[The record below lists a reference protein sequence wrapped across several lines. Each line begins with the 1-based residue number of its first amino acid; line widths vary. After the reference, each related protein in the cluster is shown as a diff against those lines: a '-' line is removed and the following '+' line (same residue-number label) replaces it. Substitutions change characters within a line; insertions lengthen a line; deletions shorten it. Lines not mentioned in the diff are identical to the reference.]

1 MLTGVGMGPAGLH
14 LMTPAAREAVADA
27 DVLVGGKRHLLQFPA
42 FAGEQFVLGANIAEL
57 LNWIAGQQDKRIVVL
72 ASGDPLF
79 YGIGTRM
86 VAHFGIERVRII
98 PGISAVQ
105 YLCAQSGIDMN
116 DMWLTSSHGR
126 SVCFDELARHRKVAM
141 VTDARCV
148 WFVGAGP
155 GDRELITLKGY
166 RLLQQAQVV
175 IYAGSLINT
184 ELLDYCPPGAE
195 CHDSAELHL
204 EQILDLMEAGV
215 KAGKTV
221 VRLQTGD
228 VSLYGS
234 VREQGEELT
243 RRGIDWQV
251 VPGVSA
257 FLGAAAE
264 LGVEYTVPE
273 VSQSLI
279 ITRLEGR
286 TPVPEREQ
294 LESFAS
300 HQTSMAIYLSVQRIH
315 RVAERLIE
323 GGYPTT
329 TPVAVIYKATWPE
342 SQTVR
347 GTLADIGDK
356 VREAGIRKTAL
367 ILVGNFL
374 GDEYHYSKLYAADF
388 SHEYRKA

>member
-1 MLTGVGMGPAGLH
+1 M
-14 LMTPAAREAVADA
+14 
-27 DVLVGGKRHLLQFPA
+27 
-42 FAGEQFVLGANIAEL
+42 AE
-57 LNWIAGQQDKRIVVL
+57 
-72 ASGDPLF
+72 
-79 YGIGTRM
+79 T
-86 VAHFGIERVRII
+86 
-98 PGISAVQ
+98 
-105 YLCAQSGIDMN
+105 
-116 DMWLTSSHGR
+116 
-126 SVCFDELARHRKVAM
+126 FDS
-141 VTDARCV
+141 RCV

-184 ELLDYCPPGAE
+184 ELLAYCPRSRMPRQRRTASGA
-195 CHDSAELHL
+195 DNRPDGSRR
-204 EQILDLMEAGV
+204 

-243 RRGIDWQV
+243 KRGIDWQV
-251 VPGVSA
+251 VPASA
-257 FLGAAAE
+257 RFSARRRSWA
-264 LGVEYTVPE
+264 EYTVPE

-323 GGYPTT
+323 GGYPA
-329 TPVAVIYKATWPE
+329 PRRW
-342 SQTVR
+342 R
-347 GTLADIGDK
+347 
-356 VREAGIRKTAL
+356 
-367 ILVGNFL
+367 
-374 GDEYHYSKLYAADF
+374 
-388 SHEYRKA
+388 

>member
-1 MLTGVGMGPAGLH
+1 MA
-14 LMTPAAREAVADA
+14 
-27 DVLVGGKRHLLQFPA
+27 
-42 FAGEQFVLGANIAEL
+42 EQF
-57 LNWIAGQQDKRIVVL
+57 D
-72 ASGDPLF
+72 
-79 YGIGTRM
+79 
-86 VAHFGIERVRII
+86 
-98 PGISAVQ
+98 
-105 YLCAQSGIDMN
+105 AQ
-116 DMWLTSSHGR
+116 T
-126 SVCFDELARHRKVAM
+126 
-141 VTDARCV
+141 V

-184 ELLDYCPPGAE
+184 VLLDYCPPGAE

-204 EQILDLMEAGV
+204 EQIIDLMEAGV
-215 KAGKTV
+215 KAGKVV

-234 VREQGEELT
+234 VREQGEVLPG
-243 RRGIDWQV
+243 RGIDWKV

-286 TPVPEREQ
+286 TPVPPLEQ

-300 HQTSMAIYLSVQRIH
+300 HQTSMAIYLSVQRIN

-323 GGYPTT
+323 GGYPAT
-329 TPVAVIYKATWPE
+329 TPVAVIYKATWAD
-342 SQTVR
+342 SKTVR
-347 GTLADIGDK
+347 GTLADIADK
-356 VREAGIRKTAL
+356 VRDAGIRKTAL
-367 ILVGNFL
+367 ILVGAFL
-374 GDEYHYSKLYAADF
+374 GEEYHYSRLYAADF

>member
-1 MLTGVGMGPAGLH
+1 MA
-14 LMTPAAREAVADA
+14 
-27 DVLVGGKRHLLQFPA
+27 
-42 FAGEQFVLGANIAEL
+42 EQF
-57 LNWIAGQQDKRIVVL
+57 D
-72 ASGDPLF
+72 
-79 YGIGTRM
+79 
-86 VAHFGIERVRII
+86 
-98 PGISAVQ
+98 
-105 YLCAQSGIDMN
+105 AQ
-116 DMWLTSSHGR
+116 T
-126 SVCFDELARHRKVAM
+126 
-141 VTDARCV
+141 V

-184 ELLDYCPPGAE
+184 ELLEYCPPGAE
-195 CHDSAELHL
+195 CHDSAGLHL
-204 EQILDLMEAGV
+204 EQIIDLMDAGV
-215 KAGKTV
+215 KAGKVV

-234 VREQGEELT
+234 VREQGEVLSE
-243 RRGIDWQV
+243 RGIPWKV

-273 VSQSLI
+273 VSQSLV

-286 TPVPEREQ
+286 TPVPPREQ
-294 LESFAS
+294 LELFAS
-300 HQTSMAIYLSVQRIH
+300 HQTSMAIYLSVQRIN

-323 GGYPTT
+323 GGYPAT
-329 TPVAVIYKATWPE
+329 TPVAVIYKATWPD

-347 GTLADIGDK
+347 GSLADIADK
-356 VREAGIRKTAL
+356 VRAAGIRKTAL
-367 ILVGNFL
+367 ILVGAFL
-374 GDEYHYSKLYAADF
+374 GEEYHYSRLYDANF

>member
-1 MLTGVGMGPAGLH
+1 MADN
-14 LMTPAAREAVADA
+14 ADA
-27 DVLVGGKRHLLQFPA
+27 Q
-42 FAGEQFVLGANIAEL
+42 
-57 LNWIAGQQDKRIVVL
+57 
-72 ASGDPLF
+72 
-79 YGIGTRM
+79 T
-86 VAHFGIERVRII
+86 
-98 PGISAVQ
+98 
-105 YLCAQSGIDMN
+105 
-116 DMWLTSSHGR
+116 
-126 SVCFDELARHRKVAM
+126 
-141 VTDARCV
+141 V

-184 ELLDYCPPGAE
+184 ELLEYCPADAV

-204 EQILDLMEAGV
+204 EQIIDLMEDGV
-215 KAGKTV
+215 NAGKVV

-234 VREQGEELT
+234 VREQGEALT
-243 RRGIDWQV
+243 RLGIRWQV

-264 LGVEYTVPE
+264 LGIEYTVPE

-294 LESFAS
+294 LESFAR

-323 GGYPTT
+323 GGYSQT
-329 TPVAVIYKATWPE
+329 TPVAVIYKATWPQ
-342 SQTVR
+342 SKTVR

-367 ILVGNFL
+367 ILVGAFL
-374 GDEYHYSKLYAADF
+374 GEEYHYSRLYAADF

>member
-1 MLTGVGMGPAGLH
+1 MPDT
-14 LMTPAAREAVADA
+14 TEA
-27 DVLVGGKRHLLQFPA
+27 Q
-42 FAGEQFVLGANIAEL
+42 
-57 LNWIAGQQDKRIVVL
+57 
-72 ASGDPLF
+72 
-79 YGIGTRM
+79 T
-86 VAHFGIERVRII
+86 
-98 PGISAVQ
+98 
-105 YLCAQSGIDMN
+105 
-116 DMWLTSSHGR
+116 
-126 SVCFDELARHRKVAM
+126 
-141 VTDARCV
+141 V

-155 GDRELITLKGY
+155 GDKELITLKGY
-166 RLLQQAQVV
+166 RLLQRAQVV

-184 ELLDYCPPGAE
+184 ELLDYCPPDAQ

-204 EQILDLMEAGV
+204 EQIIDLMEAGV

-234 VREQGEELT
+234 VREQGEVLT
-243 RRGIDWQV
+243 ARGIAWKV

-273 VSQSLI
+273 VSQSLV

-286 TPVPEREQ
+286 TPVPPLEQ
-294 LESFAS
+294 LESFAA

-323 GGYPTT
+323 GGYPAD

-347 GTLADIGDK
+347 GTLTDIADK

-367 ILVGNFL
+367 ILVGKFL
-374 GDEYHYSKLYAADF
+374 GEEYHYSRLYAADF

>member
-1 MLTGVGMGPAGLH
+1 M
-14 LMTPAAREAVADA
+14 D
-27 DVLVGGKRHLLQFPA
+27 D
-42 FAGEQFVLGANIAEL
+42 NIAE
-57 LNWIAGQQDKRIVVL
+57 Q
-72 ASGDPLF
+72 
-79 YGIGTRM
+79 T
-86 VAHFGIERVRII
+86 
-98 PGISAVQ
+98 
-105 YLCAQSGIDMN
+105 
-116 DMWLTSSHGR
+116 
-126 SVCFDELARHRKVAM
+126 
-141 VTDARCV
+141 V

-155 GDRELITLKGY
+155 GDTELITLKGY

-184 ELLDYCPPGAE
+184 ELLEYCPPEAQ

-204 EQILDLMEAGV
+204 EQIIDLMQAGVEAGKV
-215 KAGKTV
+215 V

-234 VREQGEELT
+234 VREQGEALT
-243 RRGIDWQV
+243 RRGIAWQV

-286 TPVPEREQ
+286 TPVPEREK
-294 LESFAS
+294 LEAFAR

-315 RVAERLIE
+315 RVAERLID
-323 GGYPTT
+323 GGYPAT

-347 GTLADIGDK
+347 GTLADIADK
-356 VREAGIRKTAL
+356 VRDAGIRKTAL
-367 ILVGNFL
+367 ILVGAFL
-374 GDEYHYSKLYAADF
+374 GEEYHYSRLYAADF

>member
-1 MLTGVGMGPAGLH
+1 MSET
-14 LMTPAAREAVADA
+14 
-27 DVLVGGKRHLLQFPA
+27 F
-42 FAGEQFVLGANIAEL
+42 
-57 LNWIAGQQDKRIVVL
+57 
-72 ASGDPLF
+72 DP
-79 YGIGTRM
+79 
-86 VAHFGIERVRII
+86 
-98 PGISAVQ
+98 
-105 YLCAQSGIDMN
+105 
-116 DMWLTSSHGR
+116 
-126 SVCFDELARHRKVAM
+126 
-141 VTDARCV
+141 RCV

-184 ELLDYCPPGAE
+184 ELLDYCPAQAE
-195 CHDSAELHL
+195 RYDSAELHL
-204 EQILDLMEAGV
+204 EQIIELMAAGV

-257 FLGAAAE
+257 FLGAAAD

-286 TPVPEREQ
+286 
-294 LESFAS
+294 
-300 HQTSMAIYLSVQRIH
+300 
-315 RVAERLIE
+315 
-323 GGYPTT
+323 
-329 TPVAVIYKATWPE
+329 
-342 SQTVR
+342 
-347 GTLADIGDK
+347 
-356 VREAGIRKTAL
+356 
-367 ILVGNFL
+367 
-374 GDEYHYSKLYAADF
+374 
-388 SHEYRKA
+388 

>member
-1 MLTGVGMGPAGLH
+1 MS
-14 LMTPAAREAVADA
+14 EI
-27 DVLVGGKRHLLQFPA
+27 F
-42 FAGEQFVLGANIAEL
+42 
-57 LNWIAGQQDKRIVVL
+57 
-72 ASGDPLF
+72 DP
-79 YGIGTRM
+79 
-86 VAHFGIERVRII
+86 
-98 PGISAVQ
+98 
-105 YLCAQSGIDMN
+105 
-116 DMWLTSSHGR
+116 R
-126 SVCFDELARHRKVAM
+126 S
-141 VTDARCV
+141 V

-184 ELLDYCPPGAE
+184 ELLEYCPAGAE

-243 RRGIDWQV
+243 KRGIDWQV

-279 ITRLEGR
+279 ITRSKDARRCRSANSWSHL
-286 TPVPEREQ
+286 PVTRHLWRFICP
-294 LESFAS
+294 F
-300 HQTSMAIYLSVQRIH
+300 SVFI
-315 RVAERLIE
+315 V
-323 GGYPTT
+323 
-329 TPVAVIYKATWPE
+329 WP
-342 SQTVR
+342 SV
-347 GTLADIGDK
+347 
-356 VREAGIRKTAL
+356 
-367 ILVGNFL
+367 
-374 GDEYHYSKLYAADF
+374 
-388 SHEYRKA
+388 

>member
-1 MLTGVGMGPAGLH
+1 M
-14 LMTPAAREAVADA
+14 
-27 DVLVGGKRHLLQFPA
+27 
-42 FAGEQFVLGANIAEL
+42 
-57 LNWIAGQQDKRIVVL
+57 
-72 ASGDPLF
+72 
-79 YGIGTRM
+79 
-86 VAHFGIERVRII
+86 
-98 PGISAVQ
+98 
-105 YLCAQSGIDMN
+105 
-116 DMWLTSSHGR
+116 
-126 SVCFDELARHRKVAM
+126 
-141 VTDARCV
+141 
-148 WFVGAGP
+148 
-155 GDRELITLKGY
+155 
-166 RLLQQAQVV
+166 
-175 IYAGSLINT
+175 
-184 ELLDYCPPGAE
+184 
-195 CHDSAELHL
+195 
-204 EQILDLMEAGV
+204 
-215 KAGKTV
+215 
-221 VRLQTGD
+221 QTGD

-286 TPVPEREQ
+286 TPVPAREQ
-294 LESFAS
+294 LEAFAS

-315 RVAERLIE
+315 RVAERLIA
-323 GGYPTT
+323 GGYPAA

-347 GTLADIGDK
+347 GTLADISDK
-356 VREAGIRKTAL
+356 VRDAGIRKTAL

-374 GDEYHYSKLYAADF
+374 GKEYHYSRLYAADF

>member
-1 MLTGVGMGPAGLH
+1 LLFCRKTFIAPWRTCGR
-14 LMTPAAREAVADA
+14 AASTR
-27 DVLVGGKRHLLQFPA
+27 
-42 FAGEQFVLGANIAEL
+42 
-57 LNWIAGQQDKRIVVL
+57 WT
-72 ASGDPLF
+72 ASSWRSPPWLPWAAA
-79 YGIGTRM
+79 TTSNP
-86 VAHFGIERVRII
+86 II
-98 PGISAVQ
+98 PF
-105 YLCAQSGIDMN
+105 L
-116 DMWLTSSHGR
+116 SSPVR
-126 SVCFDELARHRKVAM
+126 RKKTMAETFDPH
-141 VTDARCV
+141 CV

-184 ELLDYCPPGAE
+184 ELLAYCPPQAE
-195 CHDSAELHL
+195 CHDSAALHL

-243 RRGIDWQV
+243 RRGIRWQV

-286 TPVPEREQ
+286 TPVPAREQ
-294 LESFAS
+294 LEAFAS

-315 RVAERLIE
+315 RVAERLVE
-323 GGYPTT
+323 GGYPAT

-356 VREAGIRKTAL
+356 VRDAGIRKTAL
-367 ILVGNFL
+367 ILVGPFL

>member
-1 MLTGVGMGPAGLH
+1 MSDT
-14 LMTPAAREAVADA
+14 
-27 DVLVGGKRHLLQFPA
+27 F
-42 FAGEQFVLGANIAEL
+42 
-57 LNWIAGQQDKRIVVL
+57 
-72 ASGDPLF
+72 DPQ
-79 YGIGTRM
+79 T
-86 VAHFGIERVRII
+86 
-98 PGISAVQ
+98 
-105 YLCAQSGIDMN
+105 
-116 DMWLTSSHGR
+116 
-126 SVCFDELARHRKVAM
+126 
-141 VTDARCV
+141 V

-175 IYAGSLINT
+175 IYAGSLINPA
-184 ELLDYCPPGAE
+184 LLDYCPSEAQ

-204 EQILDLMEAGV
+204 AQIIDLMEQGV
-215 KAGKTV
+215 NAGKTV

-234 VREQGEELT
+234 VREQGEMLT
-243 RRGIDWQV
+243 QRGIRWQV

-273 VSQSLI
+273 VSQSLV

-286 TPVPEREQ
+286 TPVPPREQ
-294 LESFAS
+294 LESFAA

-323 GGYPTT
+323 GGYPDS

-347 GTLADIGDK
+347 GTLADIGDR

-367 ILVGNFL
+367 ILVGRFL
-374 GDEYHYSKLYAADF
+374 GEEYHYSRLYAADF

>member
-1 MLTGVGMGPAGLH
+1 
-14 LMTPAAREAVADA
+14 MTAHCDPS
-27 DVLVGGKRHLLQFPA
+27 LV
-42 FAGEQFVLGANIAEL
+42 
-57 LNWIAGQQDKRIVVL
+57 
-72 ASGDPLF
+72 
-79 YGIGTRM
+79 Y
-86 VAHFGIERVRII
+86 
-98 PGISAVQ
+98 
-105 YLCAQSGIDMN
+105 
-116 DMWLTSSHGR
+116 
-126 SVCFDELARHRKVAM
+126 
-141 VTDARCV
+141 
-148 WFVGAGP
+148 FVGAGP
-155 GDRELITLKGY
+155 GDPELITLKGH
-166 RLLQQAQVV
+166 RLLGQADVV
-175 IYAGSLINT
+175 IYAGSLINPA
-184 ELLDYCPPGAE
+184 LLDYCKAGAS
-195 CHDSAELHL
+195 CHDSAELSL
-204 EQILDLMEAGV
+204 GQIIDLMASGV
-215 KAGKTV
+215 AAGKLV

-228 VSLYGS
+228 LSLYGS
-234 VREQGEELT
+234 IREQGEELT
-243 RRGIDWQV
+243 RRGIRWQV

-323 GGYPTT
+323 GGYPAT

-356 VREAGIRKTAL
+356 VRDAGIRKTAL

-374 GDEYHYSKLYAADF
+374 GSEYHYSKLYAADF

>member
-1 MLTGVGMGPAGLH
+1 MPDNF
-14 LMTPAAREAVADA
+14 DA
-27 DVLVGGKRHLLQFPA
+27 Q
-42 FAGEQFVLGANIAEL
+42 
-57 LNWIAGQQDKRIVVL
+57 
-72 ASGDPLF
+72 
-79 YGIGTRM
+79 T
-86 VAHFGIERVRII
+86 
-98 PGISAVQ
+98 
-105 YLCAQSGIDMN
+105 
-116 DMWLTSSHGR
+116 
-126 SVCFDELARHRKVAM
+126 
-141 VTDARCV
+141 V

-184 ELLDYCPPGAE
+184 ELLAYCPEGAE

-204 EQILDLMEAGV
+204 EQIIDLMEAGV

-234 VREQGEELT
+234 VREQGEVLT
-243 RRGIDWQV
+243 ARGIPWKV

-273 VSQSLI
+273 VSQSLV

-286 TPVPEREQ
+286 TPVPPLEQ
-294 LESFAS
+294 LESFAA
-300 HQTSMAIYLSVQRIH
+300 HQTSMAIYLSVQRIN

-323 GGYPTT
+323 GGYPAD

-347 GTLADIGDK
+347 GTLTDIADK
-356 VREAGIRKTAL
+356 VRDAGIRKTAL
-367 ILVGNFL
+367 ILVGKFL
-374 GDEYHYSKLYAADF
+374 GEEYHYSRLYAADF

>member
-1 MLTGVGMGPAGLH
+1 MS
-14 LMTPAAREAVADA
+14 EI
-27 DVLVGGKRHLLQFPA
+27 F
-42 FAGEQFVLGANIAEL
+42 
-57 LNWIAGQQDKRIVVL
+57 
-72 ASGDPLF
+72 DP
-79 YGIGTRM
+79 
-86 VAHFGIERVRII
+86 
-98 PGISAVQ
+98 
-105 YLCAQSGIDMN
+105 
-116 DMWLTSSHGR
+116 R
-126 SVCFDELARHRKVAM
+126 S
-141 VTDARCV
+141 V

-184 ELLDYCPPGAE
+184 ELLEYCPAGAE
-195 CHDSAELHL
+195 CHDSAEL
-204 EQILDLMEAGV
+204 

-243 RRGIDWQV
+243 KRGIDWQV

-323 GGYPTT
+323 GGYPAT

-356 VREAGIRKTAL
+356 VRDAGIRKTAL

-374 GDEYHYSKLYAADF
+374 GSEYHYSKLYAADF